1 MGTLPRSGRCDAT
14 TTASP
19 EAVWA
24 IVGDPTRVG
33 EWSHECGGAEWVDG
47 ATIARPGARFRGTN
61 RVGRSRWSRVCEVV
75 TADAPHEVSWRTVST
90 WRFPDS
96 TLWTITVD
104 AVEGGSRIEQR
115 FEVLKLNPV
124 IDRLF
129 YLLIPT
135 HRDRSAALG
144 DDLVRLGAAAERE
157 SAVRSAAQQFL
168 TSAVRSNLHNSG
180 TVR

>member
-1 MGTLPRSGRCDAT
+1 MSVDDLRGLMGCILGHGLIQYRLVLVNVLEATEGRHHGH
-14 TTASP
+14 ASP
-19 EAVWA
+19 KRSLRRDHHRIARSR
-24 IVGDPTRVG
+24 VGDRRRSDRVG

-47 ATIARPGARFRGTN
+47 ATTARPGARFRGTN

-115 FEVLKLNPV
+115 FEVLKLNP
-124 IDRLF
+124 
-129 YLLIPT
+129 
-135 HRDRSAALG
+135 DRSIG
-144 DDLVRLGAAAERE
+144 
-157 SAVRSAAQQFL
+157 SS
-168 TSAVRSNLHNSG
+168 TC
-180 TVR
+180 

>member
-1 MGTLPRSGRCDAT
+1 MGALPRSGRCEAT

-47 ATIARPGARFRGTN
+47 ATSARPGARFRGRN

-75 TADAPHEVSWRTVST
+75 TVDAPRELSWRTVPT
-90 WRFPDS
+90 RLYPDS
-96 TLWTITVD
+96 TRWTITVE
-104 AVEGGSRIEQR
+104 AVDSGSRIEQR

-124 IDRLF
+124 FDRLF
-129 YLLIPT
+129 YLLVPA
-135 HRDRSAALG
+135 HRDRSAALR
-144 DDLVRLGAAAERE
+144 DDIARLGAAAERE
-157 SAVRSAAQQFL
+157 PAPSV
-168 TSAVRSNLHNSG
+168 
-180 TVR
+180 